1 MNVRG
6 PLFSAYDQASTGCSL
21 GSSGRAL
28 LWTQRL
34 PSTLLYAGGR
44 KLLGDVVFER
54 HYPPFDSAAPNAA
67 PAAAVRVA

>member
-1 MNVRG
+1 MAAAGARCFG
-6 PLFSAYDQASTGCSL
+6 RSACPA
-21 GSSGRAL
+21 
-28 LWTQRL
+28 
-34 PSTLLYAGGR
+34 STLLYAGGR